1 MPCWQQVKIEA
12 AIRLKDRGLLQN
24 VLGGLGAVLDG
35 QVIRKDGLRYQIG
48 EDGSVSASVSANEAK
63 AAESF
68 LKELKREYALAA
80 LTQWAKAQ
88 RFAVKRQGTKLKTRR
103 WIG

>member
-12 AIRLKDRGLLQN
+12 AIRLKDRGLLQE
-24 VLGGLGAVLDG
+24 VLGGLGAVLEG
-35 QVIRKDGLRYQIG
+35 QVIRKDGLRFQIG
-48 EDGSVSASVSANEAK
+48 EDGSVSASVSSYEAE

-68 LKELKREYALAA
+68 LKELKREYALAT

>member
-12 AIRLKDRGLLQN
+12 AIRLKDRDLLQE
-24 VLGGLGAVLDG
+24 VLAGLGAELEG
-35 QVIRKDGLRYQIG
+35 QVIRKDGLRFQIG
-48 EDGSVSASVSANEAK
+48 EDGGVSAEVTAAQVE

-68 LKELKREYALAA
+68 LKALKREYALAK

-103 WIG
+103 WVT